1 METAQFRGAM
11 AALDAAAANEYLSDR
26 EKHLIGLAVTATRGC
41 THCTGGRIR
50 KAIDSGVPR
59 DTVIAAVDLAA
70 AVNAGVTVRT
80 AIAGAEQA
88 GAGSGCTDV
97 GCVGAEAAGQR

>member
-1 METAQFRGAM
+1 METAEFH
-11 AALDAAAANEYLSDR
+11 AATASLDAAAANKHLSD
-26 EKHLIGLAVTATRGC
+26 IGLAVTATRGC

-50 KAIDSGVPR
+50 KAIDGGIPR
-59 DTVIAAVDLAA
+59 DAVIAAVDLAA

-88 GAGSGCTDV
+88 GAGNGCTGA
-97 GCVGAEAAGQR
+97 GCVGADAVGQR